1 MAHSAQAS
9 GHPGQQAA
17 GHGAGETRRDFLYLT
32 TISVAAAGIASVAW
46 PLIDQMNPSADTLAL
61 STTEVDLSKIE
72 VGQSITVT
80 WRGSP
85 AFIRRRTAEEIKAAQ
100 DTPLDEL
107 KDPQPDS
114 ERVMAGKEEW
124 LILVGVC
131 THLGCIPQGQ
141 NPGSNRGPYGG
152 WLCSCHGSLYDT
164 SGRIRQGPAPRN
176 LEVPPYEFLPDSRVV
191 IGQEPKGGQ
200 AVKA

>member
-17 GHGAGETRRDFLYLT
+17 GHGAGETRRDFLYLAT
-32 TISVAAAGIASVAW
+32 AGVAAVGVASLAW
-46 PLIDQMNPSADTLAL
+46 PLISQMNPSADTLAL
-61 STTEVDLSKIE
+61 SITEVDISKIE
-72 VGQSITVT
+72 VGQSITVM
-80 WRGSP
+80 WRGGP
-85 AFIRRRTAEEIKAAQ
+85 VFIRRRTPEEINAAE
-100 DTPLDEL
+100 DVPLDEL

-114 ERVMAGKEEW
+114 ERVMPGKEEW

-152 WLCSCHGSLYDT
+152 WLCSCHGSQYDT
-164 SGRIRQGPAPRN
+164 SGRIRQGPAPKN
-176 LEVPPYEFLPDSRVV
+176 LAVPPYEFASDAVV
-191 IGQEPKGGQ
+191 IVGQEKKGS
-200 AVKA
+200 KT